1 MKDRIKQLRQTFGL
15 TQSEFAEKIGL
26 ARTGIASLEQ
36 GERKVSERHIRL
48 ILAAFPRVNEAWLRF
63 GEGEMFLPD
72 LTASRADA
80 LAKKWDFEGVM
91 AKLLEAFYL
100 LDEEQQK
107 AVLQMTMTFIASLQ
121 EDEPPAADADPDAA
135 QPETTTTEDLQR
147 IYDEANRIK
156 DSYILEKT
164 AELLSSDSITDD
176 GASAG

>member
-1 MKDRIKQLRQTFGL
+1 MNERLRKLREALGM
-15 TQSEFAEKIGL
+15 TQAEFSKSIEL
-26 ARTGIASLEQ
+26 ARATVADMESGRRAIYD
-36 GERKVSERHIRL
+36 RHIRL

-80 LAKKWDFEGVM
+80 LQKKWDFDGVM
-91 AKLLEAFYL
+91 AKLMEAFYL